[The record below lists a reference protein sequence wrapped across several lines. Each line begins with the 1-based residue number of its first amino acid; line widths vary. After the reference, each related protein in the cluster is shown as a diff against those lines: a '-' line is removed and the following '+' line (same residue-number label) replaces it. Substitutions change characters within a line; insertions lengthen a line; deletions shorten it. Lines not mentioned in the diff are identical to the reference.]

1 MKNKIIYLFIMLVG
15 VLACSDDFSEVPAYG
30 ALSDAALQ
38 NAQGVDLLLIGAYS
52 LLDGNSNT
60 GGSDYARAADGWW
73 TDVMSDDAHKGSTNS
88 DQPDLYAFEVMNWQ
102 TTNGY
107 IDARWVGLFAGVNRA
122 NAVIDLIGK
131 LDPAEG
137 DFSAQL
143 AQARFLRGHFN
154 FELQVM
160 WGNVPYISEVNFA
173 EVEFNQPNPGPI
185 WTEIIADMTYAET
198 NLPETQAD
206 VGRPTSWA
214 AKAYLGKILLHK
226 GDTGPALTKLTEVI
240 DGNHRFGLLTEYAD
254 NFRLAGDNSDES
266 LLAIQF
272 TADAGLSFN
281 GNIGGT
287 LNFPGPI
294 NCCGFYNPTQ
304 DLLNAFQTDA
314 NGLPL
319 LDTYNQTDVTSD
331 YGLESYKRDQDGN
344 IILDPPVTGDPV
356 PTDFTPFEGNLDP
369 RVDYTVGRRG
379 IEFNGYGIHPGKAW
393 QRANFSDLSGPY
405 TPKKNVYQASET
417 ANQGAGGWGEQRS
430 GVNYHIIR
438 FADVL
443 LMGAEAAAMENQLEL
458 ARGWVNEVRARAKN
472 MTYVSNDGENPA
484 ANYKIEEYPSF
495 PNQEYAIK
503 AVRFERR
510 LELGME
516 GKRLFDI
523 RRWGAT
529 DIMNAYFTNEGRTI
543 TSFAGLPAA
552 YDPHFDLSPIPLRAI
567 DLSGGILTQN
577 PGY

>member
-1 MKNKIIYLFIMLVG
+1 MKNKIIYLFILLVG
-15 VLACSDDFSEVPAYG
+15 VLACSDDFTETPAYG
-30 ALSDAALQ
+30 ALSDASLQ
-38 NAQGVDLLLIGAYS
+38 NAEGVDLLLIGAYS

-73 TDVMSDDAHKGSTNS
+73 TDVMSDDAHKGSEDS
-88 DQPDLYAFEVMNWQ
+88 DQAALYDTEVMNWG

-107 IDARWVGLFAGVNRA
+107 FDARWVGLFAGVNRA
-122 NAVIDLIGK
+122 NSVIDLIAK
-131 LDPAEG
+131 LVEAG
-137 DFSAQL
+137 DTGDYTQQL
-143 AQARFLRGHFN
+143 AQARFLRAHYN
-154 FELQVM
+154 FELQIM
-160 WGNVPYISEVNFA
+160 WGNVPFISVENFA
-173 EVEFNQPNPGPI
+173 NVEFNQPNPGPI
-185 WTEIIADMTYAET
+185 WDKIEEDMDFAMK
-198 NLPETQAD
+198 NLPDSQSEI
-206 VGRPTSWA
+206 GRPSGWVAT
-214 AKAYLGKILLHK
+214 AYMGKIHLFQGEYTEAYGYFGTVIGSGQFELL
-226 GDTGPALTKLTEVI
+226 DEFV
-240 DGNHRFGLLTEYAD
+240 D
-254 NFRLAGDNSDES
+254 NFRLAGDNSSES

-319 LDTYNQTDVTSD
+319 LDTYNQTDVNSD
-331 YGLESYKRDQDGN
+331 YGINSDE
-344 IILDPPVTGDPV
+344 P
-356 PTDFTPFEGNLDP
+356 FTPFAGNLDP
-369 RVDYTVGRRG
+369 RADYTVGRRG
-379 IEFNGYGIHPGKAW
+379 IEFNGYGVHPGKDW
-393 QRANFSDLSGPY
+393 QRSNFSDLSGPY

-443 LMGAEAAAMENQLEL
+443 LMGAEAAAEENQLDDAL
-458 ARGWVNEVRARAKN
+458 AWVNEVRRRAKN
-472 MTYVSNDGENPA
+472 STYVSNDGTNPA
-484 ANYKIEEYPSF
+484 ANYKIEEYPAF

-529 DIMNAYFTNEGRTI
+529 DIMNAYFVNEGRTI
-543 TSFAGLPAA
+543 TSFAGLPAP

-567 DLSGGILTQN
+567 DLSGNILTQN

>member
-30 ALSDAALQ
+30 ALSDEALQ

-102 TTNGY
+102 TSNGY

-131 LDPAEG
+131 LDPSEG

-160 WGNVPYISEVNFA
+160 WGNVPYISDVNFA
-173 EVEFNQPNPGPI
+173 DVEFNQPNPGPI
-185 WTEIIADMTYAET
+185 WDKIIDDMSYAET
-198 NLPETQAD
+198 NLPETQD
-206 VGRPTSWA
+206 EVGRPTSWA
-214 AKAYLGKILLHK
+214 AKAYLGKVYLHK
-226 GDTGPALTKLTEVI
+226 GDTGPALAKLTEVI
-240 DGNHRFGLLTEYAD
+240 NGNHRFGLLTEYAD

-272 TADAGLSFN
+272 TADDGLSFN

-331 YGLESYKRDQDGN
+331 YGINSDE
-344 IILDPPVTGDPV
+344 P
-356 PTDFTPFEGNLDP
+356 FTPFAGNLDP
-369 RVDYTVGRRG
+369 RADYTVGRRG
-379 IEFNGYGIHPGKAW
+379 IEFNGYGVHPGKDW

-443 LMGAEAAAMENQLEL
+443 LMGAEAAAEENQLEL
-458 ARGWVNEVRARAKN
+458 ATDWVNEVRRRAKN
-472 MTYVSNDGENPA
+472 STYVSNDGTNPA
-484 ANYKIEEYPSF
+484 ANYKIEEYPATF

-529 DIMNAYFTNEGRTI
+529 DIMNAYFVNEGRTI
-543 TSFAGLPAA
+543 TSFAGLPAP

>member
-15 VLACSDDFSEVPAYG
+15 VLACSEDYSEVPAYG
-30 ALSDAALQ
+30 ALSDASLQ

-73 TDVMSDDAHKGSTNS
+73 TDVMSDDAHKGSTNG

-122 NAVIDLIGK
+122 NTVIDLISK
-131 LDPAEG
+131 LDPSEG
-137 DFSAQL
+137 DFSGQL
-143 AQARFLRGHFN
+143 AEARFLRGHFN
-154 FELQVM
+154 FELQIM
-160 WGNVPYISEVNFA
+160 WGNVPYISEQNFA
-173 EVEFNQPNPGPI
+173 DVEFNQPNPGPI
-185 WTEIIADMTYAET
+185 WDQIEADMGYAMQ
-198 NLPETQAD
+198 NLPPTQEE
-206 VGRPTSWA
+206 VGRPTSWTA
-214 AKAYLGKILLHK
+214 TAYMGKIHLFQEEYTEALALLKSVIEGSH
-226 GDTGPALTKLTEVI
+226 GYALL
-240 DGNHRFGLLTEYAD
+240 DEYRD
-254 NFRLAGDNSDES
+254 NFRLAGDNSPES

-272 TADAGLSFN
+272 TADDGLSYN

-287 LNFPGPI
+287 LNFPGPL

-304 DLLNAFQTDA
+304 DLLNSFKTDA

-319 LDTYNQTDVTSD
+319 LDTYNQSDVNSD
-331 YGLESYKRDQDGN
+331 YG
-344 IILDPPVTGDPV
+344 ILSSEP
-356 PTDFTPFEGNLDP
+356 FTPYQGNLDP
-369 RVDYTVGRRG
+369 RADYTVGRRG
-379 IEFNGYGIHPGKAW
+379 IEFNGYGIHPGKDW
-393 QRANFSDLSGPY
+393 QRANFADLSGPY
-405 TPKKNVYQASET
+405 TPKKNVYQSSET

-443 LMGAEAAAMENQLEL
+443 LMGAEAAAETGDLASALE
-458 ARGWVNEVRARAKN
+458 WVNMVRRRAKES
-472 MTYVSNDGENPA
+472 TYVSNDGGTTPA

-495 PNQEYAIK
+495 PDQEYAIK

-523 RRWGAT
+523 RRWEGT
-529 DIMNAYFTNEGRTI
+529 SERMNAYFANEGRTI
-543 TSFAGLPAA
+543 TSFAGLPAP
-552 YDPHFDLSPIPLRAI
+552 YDDHYNLSPIPLRAI
-567 DLSGGILTQN
+567 DLSGAILTQN